1 MPSHQKL
8 SIKQGNIARYFVELR
23 NASEAY
29 RRAYDAENCSEK
41 TVWRKAIEVVQ
52 NGKVAAEVDRL
63 KAEIAKRSEIT
74 IDEVSS
80 ALRAALDQAM
90 TSGQTSAAVQA
101 AMGLGKLG
109 GLITEKQRIETV
121 NEAEAHLQALREM
134 AEKRDKIDQAE
145 KIQRRQVEA
154 ERDAADREVEAQA
167 DTTFAKHLQN
177 TDAKS
182 L

>member
-1 MPSHQKL
+1 M
-8 SIKQGNIARYFVELR
+8 
-23 NASEAY
+23 
-29 RRAYDAENCSEK
+29 
-41 TVWRKAIEVVQ
+41 Q

-80 ALRAALDQAM
+80 ALRAVLDRAM
-90 TSGQTSAAVQA
+90 TRGQTSAAVQV

-109 GLITEKQRIETV
+109 GLITEKQLNETV
-121 NEAEAHLQALREM
+121 NEAEAHLQALRKM
-134 AEKRDKIDQAE
+134 AEKRDRIDQAK
-145 KIQRRQVEA
+145 KIKRRQVEVK
-154 ERDAADREVEAQA
+154 RDATDRETETQA
-167 DTTFAKHLQN
+167 DTTFANPLQN